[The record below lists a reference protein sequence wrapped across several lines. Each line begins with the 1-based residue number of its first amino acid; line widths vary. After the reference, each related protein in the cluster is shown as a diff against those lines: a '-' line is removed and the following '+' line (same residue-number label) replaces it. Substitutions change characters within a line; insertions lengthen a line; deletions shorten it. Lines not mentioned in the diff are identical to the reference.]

1 MTSAAFPRTNRD
13 LALEMQSNL
22 LSSSLKEK
30 AWTMSDLAR
39 ASGVPLYTISRAV
52 NGQTLL
58 QLKVAHALGKA
69 LGVNLRKELPLEK
82 KAKLNDWPEGMQQEK
97 LDDGRVRIRVNAAV
111 EEGVELAI
119 QALLKYEKPISTER
133 LWMILD
139 ALYASPKS
147 AAQDEK

>member
-1 MTSAAFPRTNRD
+1 MTSAASPRTNRD
-13 LALEMQSNL
+13 LVLEMQSKL

-30 AWTMSDLAR
+30 GWTMSDLAR

-52 NGQTLL
+52 NGQTLM
-58 QLKVAHALGKA
+58 QLRVAHALGKA
-69 LGVNLRKELPLEK
+69 LGVNLRKELPLENR
-82 KAKLNDWPEGMQQEK
+82 ATLNDWPEGMQQER

-139 ALYASPKS
+139 SLYAPTRST
-147 AAQDEK
+147 AED

>member
-1 MTSAAFPRTNRD
+1 MTSAASPRTNRD

-30 AWTMSDLAR
+30 AWTKSDLAR

-111 EEGVELAI
+111 EEGVDLAI

-139 ALYASPKS
+139 ALYALPHS